1 MARAAASTMR
11 SCVASLRPGAVRL
24 IYDEHHKRV
33 SHGAQASPVL
43 RSFEPVLHTQKA
55 CRDRQASLVTAHF
68 REQSGRVSNYFSC
81 QLLGLCHVGAH
92 ASHPRRRAQRR
103 EASWELT
110 EMRELLQLSALVLR
124 RETNSAGASVIDA

>member
-1 MARAAASTMR
+1 MARAAASTIR

-68 REQSGRVSNYFSC
+68 RETEW
-81 QLLGLCHVGAH
+81 
-92 ASHPRRRAQRR
+92 ASEQ
-103 EASWELT
+103 
-110 EMRELLQLSALVLR
+110 LLQLSAPRTLSRWRSRISPTTASPEARGKLGAHR
-124 RETNSAGASVIDA
+124 YERTTSALSARFEARDKQRGGECN

>member
-33 SHGAQASPVL
+33 SHGTQGSPVL
-43 RSFEPVLHTQKA
+43 RSFEPVLHTQEA

-68 REQSGRVSNYFSC
+68 RETEWASEQLLSC
-81 QLLGLCHVGAH
+81 QLLGLCHVGTH

-103 EASWELT
+103 E
-110 EMRELLQLSALVLR
+110 
-124 RETNSAGASVIDA
+124 